1 MFVKQL
7 FTSNPA
13 SFYWGYS
20 QYSCLYFPITHL
32 SSHPEEMES
41 AHNNGQI
48 GGAICSHRR
57 TEIRMYGDIIRRIT
71 I

>member
-41 AHNNGQI
+41 ARNNGQI
-48 GGAICSHRR
+48 GVQFVVTGEQKSVCM
-57 TEIRMYGDIIRRIT
+57 EI
-71 I
+71 